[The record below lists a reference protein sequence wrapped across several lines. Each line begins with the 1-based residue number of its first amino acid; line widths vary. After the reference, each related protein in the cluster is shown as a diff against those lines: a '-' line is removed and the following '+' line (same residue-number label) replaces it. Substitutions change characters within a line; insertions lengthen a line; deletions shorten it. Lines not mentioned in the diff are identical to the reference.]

1 MRQVLGEEIKD
12 EQNEQEMEEY
22 YRKVLLM
29 EEGQLTQYQDPLEEA
44 VEREIMKHIHH
55 HRHDNQP

>member
-29 EEGQLTQYQDPLEEA
+29 EEGQLT
-44 VEREIMKHIHH
+44 
-55 HRHDNQP
+55 